1 MFYCYS
7 SLFLLLLAVMAV
19 EIRISAV
26 ILPLDFK
33 ET

>member
-1 MFYCYS
+1 MLY

-19 EIRISAV
+19 EIRISSA